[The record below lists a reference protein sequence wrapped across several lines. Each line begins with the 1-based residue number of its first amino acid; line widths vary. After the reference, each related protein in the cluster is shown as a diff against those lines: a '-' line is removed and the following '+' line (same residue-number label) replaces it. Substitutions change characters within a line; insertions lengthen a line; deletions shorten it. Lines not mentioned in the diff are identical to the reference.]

1 MTENLDNSIYYNYSN
16 KGANYQFDLSQL
28 TPEERHKFMKLND
41 RQKMKFITL
50 KDLEEEGKMKNETQF
65 RPAYTEEGE
74 NERENKLR
82 TIQAKI
88 DVVNQ
93 MEKLKD
99 LKDQRLEGISKLKD
113 FDDLNQGTITQTD
126 IDKILAANPN
136 ANLSTLKKYYNALL
150 DEIRTEGETAKI
162 KRAIMGRQLSK
173 NALAANPKELMG
185 LLGELKNAL
194 VSLVNNSAYL
204 NPQFKAKTAEEKATK
219 KAVEEEKENITGVMT
234 PLLNAKEEEVKE
246 QLKSKDSI
254 IALIF
259 DIDNFLKAEH
269 EDAAYT
275 FEKLPL
281 GFDTFADLYDF
292 YMREDDINEIR
303 KLVNEIEN
311 SEFDKERKK
320 KEMKK
325 IIKAVSDRFKLDDYL
340 FEENYIGDGEKEDFP
355 ITYKRVYDDLK
366 GMFNTPE
373 TFTKPIYK
381 NNTFSIEAQ
390 TRGKVLT
397 GLSETLK
404 KIKKDNPLFSEAAN
418 EYFDERIKTNGPY
431 KSGSIKEK
439 VYRIF
444 HPLKETE
451 KNISAQNDKI
461 NKLENEI
468 LLLKKEIETI
478 KNSKSSVP
486 VSISKP
492 KIEIPEKPNLKPV
505 SPAPKN
511 ENNSDS
517 DLESQLRK
525 EMEKRREDIE
535 YSDSEDEDVDWGAGL
550 CGKINLK
557 DFLK

>member
-65 RPAYTEEGE
+65 RPAYTEDGE

-88 DVVNQ
+88 DVINQ

-99 LKDQRLEGISKLKD
+99 LKDQRLEGIFDLKD
-113 FDDLNQGTITQTD
+113 FNDLNQGTITQTD

-194 VSLVNNSAYL
+194 VFVANNSAYL
-204 NPQFKAKTAEEKATK
+204 NPQFKPKTAEEKATQ
-219 KAVEEEKENITGVMT
+219 KAVEETKQNTIDVLV

-246 QLKSKDSI
+246 QLKSKDATM
-254 IALIF
+254 ALIF

-275 FEKLPL
+275 FEKLPS
-281 GFDTFADLYDF
+281 GFDDFANLYNS
-292 YMREDDINEIR
+292 YIREDDILQIR

-311 SEFDKERKK
+311 SEFDNERKK

-325 IIKAVSDRFKLDDYL
+325 IIKAVSDRFKLDDFL
-340 FEENYIGDGEKEDFP
+340 FSENYIGDGKKEENP

-381 NNTFSIEAQ
+381 NNVYSIEGQ
-390 TRGKVLT
+390 SKGKVLT

-404 KIKKDNPLFSEAAN
+404 KIKKDNPLFGEAAN

-431 KSGSIKEK
+431 KSGSVKDR

-468 LLLKKEIETI
+468 SLLKKEIEEI
-478 KNSKSSVP
+478 RN
-486 VSISKP
+486 VSAPIPKP
-492 KIEIPEKPNLKPV
+492 KIEIQEKPILKPV
-505 SPAPKN
+505 SPAPKV
-511 ENNSDS
+511 ENSDS

-535 YSDSEDEDVDWGAGL
+535 YSEDEDEDIDWGAGL

-557 DFLK
+557 DFLN

>member
-173 NALAANPKELMG
+173 NALAANPKELMA

-194 VSLVNNSAYL
+194 VFVANNSAYL
-204 NPQFKAKTAEEKATK
+204 NPQFKPKTAEEKATK
-219 KAVEEEKENITGVMT
+219 KAVEETKENITEVMP

-254 IALIF
+254 IALIL
-259 DIDNFLKAEH
+259 DIDNYIKAEH

-275 FEKLPL
+275 FEKLPPDVPVSHIRWL
-281 GFDTFADLYDF
+281 MPLKT
-292 YMREDDINEIR
+292 EDKNEIIKLINEI
-303 KLVNEIEN
+303 KD
-311 SEFDKERKK
+311 SEFDNERKK

-325 IIKAVSDRFKLDDYL
+325 IIKAVTDRFKLDDYL
-340 FEENYIGDGEKEDFP
+340 FEENFVGDGKKEEFP
-355 ITYKRVYDDLK
+355 ITYERVYTNLK
-366 GMFNTPE
+366 QLFNNPE
-373 TFTKPIYK
+373 ISWKSLYK
-381 NNTFSIEAQ
+381 NNTYSKDEQ
-390 TRGKVLT
+390 LKSNVLT
-397 GLSETLK
+397 GLAETLK
-404 KIKKDNPLFSEAAN
+404 DLNVDSLFGEAAN

-431 KSGSIKEK
+431 KSGSIKNK
-439 VYRIF
+439 VYKIF

-468 LLLKKEIETI
+468 EKLKKEIETM
-478 KNSKSSVP
+478 KNSKNENSSVP
-486 VSISKP
+486 VNRP
-492 KIEIPEKPNLKPV
+492 KIEIPDKPKLKPV
-505 SPAPKN
+505 SPAPKI
-511 ENNSDS
+511 ENSDS